1 MNECE
6 WCDHAHLLPRTVT
19 HDGITEH
26 VVKCSKC
33 DCPHLLRDEAV
44 YGRKKS

>member
-1 MNECE
+1 MNECQ
-6 WCDHAHLLPRTVT
+6 WCDHAHVLPRAVT
-19 HDGITEH
+19 LDGNTEH

-33 DCPHLLRDEAV
+33 DCSKLLRDEAV